1 MCHSV
6 KVLTKNVNGELAYCE
21 NCRKFQLTFNNLY
34 MEFNDEELLNFETY
48 LTNINVDYWD
58 CQYEN
63 STRKRIIPIHTMQ
76 KNLSLVFSKQE
87 FDALQ
92 ELVCLKNKE
101 PQDSLT
107 VLDIDYTLLLN

>member
-1 MCHSV
+1 M
-6 KVLTKNVNGELAYCE
+6 
-21 NCRKFQLTFNNLY
+21 TFNNLLL
-34 MEFNDEELLNFETY
+34 EFNDEELLNFETY

-58 CQYEN
+58 CQN
-63 STRKRIIPIHTMQ
+63 RQTAVKRIIPIYTMQ
-76 KNLSLVFSKQE
+76 KNLRLVFSKQE

-92 ELVCLKNKE
+92 DLVCLKNKE